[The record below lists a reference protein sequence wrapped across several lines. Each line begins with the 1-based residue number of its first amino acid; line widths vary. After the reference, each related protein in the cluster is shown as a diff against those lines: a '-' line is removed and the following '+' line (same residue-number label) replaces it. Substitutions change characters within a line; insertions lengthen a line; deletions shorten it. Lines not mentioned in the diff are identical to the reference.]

1 MNLKRD
7 FQDSWTFAVAA
18 AIFILLS
25 FLPNISDDLMGFAF
39 LLLAGTLTYSNIKLV
54 KRLKVEIK
62 GNYYLMIYAAGFLS
76 SMWVMEA
83 IDYLL

>member
-1 MNLKRD
+1 MG
-7 FQDSWTFAVAA
+7 
-18 AIFILLS
+18 
-25 FLPNISDDLMGFAF
+25 ISF
-39 LLLAGTLTYSNIKLV
+39 LLLAATLTYSNIKLM